1 MIVIDLVF
9 GLGKNGVS
17 IVKNHWNGHKNVK
30 TCSPPKRAS
39 RGFHIYF
46 ECTSHPNEDRV
57 GMAIK
62 LIPAGTRPNHTC
74 FDGENPS

>member
-57 GMAIK
+57 NEIK
-62 LIPAGTRPNHTC
+62 SEHEFISSDDIYLA
-74 FDGENPS
+74 S